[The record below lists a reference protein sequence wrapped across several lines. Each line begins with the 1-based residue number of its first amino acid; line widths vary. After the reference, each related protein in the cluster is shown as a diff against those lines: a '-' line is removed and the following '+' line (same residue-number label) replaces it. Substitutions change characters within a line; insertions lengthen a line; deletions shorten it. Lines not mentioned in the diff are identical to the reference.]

1 MASGT
6 TLIAVQFLLQHTFG
20 FRQMGVTQAVLWNL
34 LLFVPAT
41 MLVNMAI
48 FCLQRRGVV
57 SFYSYG
63 ISNDAVRVEESENID
78 SEEGTVDSRKGTENS
93 EKGGAH
99 DEVPAMGNDI
109 SRHIAEAVERWKE
122 SGAYR
127 EHNLTLSIVAREMG
141 VPAKQLQLWLRQS
154 AYGKFATL
162 VTTLLVEEA

>member
-93 EKGGAH
+93 ERAVLTTRFLRWATTSAGTSPRPWSGGRRAA
-99 DEVPAMGNDI
+99 PTA
-109 SRHIAEAVERWKE
+109 S
-122 SGAYR
+122 
-127 EHNLTLSIVAREMG
+127 
-141 VPAKQLQLWLRQS
+141 
-154 AYGKFATL
+154 
-162 VTTLLVEEA
+162 TT